1 MNHVS
6 RQTMLASILSLTFT
20 FPMPSKPTFRIH
32 IASIPS
38 STQENASPVPPTITF
53 ALPAS
58 GSAAEDLLR
67 RAPAP
72 KPQAAYNVIKSQLLT
87 WNLNTP
93 NPGVE
98 YDKSITSFASGF
110 PSDSMNLDNEIERE
124 EDVYS
129 NAVDGDRWMAIEPP
143 GPFPP

>member
-1 MNHVS
+1 
-6 RQTMLASILSLTFT
+6 
-20 FPMPSKPTFRIH
+20 MPSKPTFRIH
-32 IASIPS
+32 IPSISSIPS
-38 STQENASPVPPTITF
+38 STQENASPVPPTITTF
-53 ALPAS
+53 ALP

-72 KPQAAYNVIKSQLLT
+72 KPAYNVIKSQLST

-110 PSDSMNLDNEIERE
+110 PSDSMDLDNEIERE